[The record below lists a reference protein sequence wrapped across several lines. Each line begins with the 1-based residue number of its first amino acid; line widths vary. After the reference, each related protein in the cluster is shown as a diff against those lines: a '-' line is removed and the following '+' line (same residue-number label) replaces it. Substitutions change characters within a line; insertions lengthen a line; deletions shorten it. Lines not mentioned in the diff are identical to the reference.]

1 MTLYSHIAAHL
12 ISHRPP
18 VMVTSIMVAIFMFA
32 GTGCS
37 ARGTS
42 ATSDVRTVVVL
53 TADQAAE
60 IVVPAGFT
68 PITRSTTTNAS
79 VPIGASAVSSSSPAQ
94 SDSPSLTSTVP
105 EPSVK
110 IVSGGPGD
118 EEMVEET
125 FDLDTGI
132 AATTTVTTTT
142 AIEVVK
148 ETVPLAEEEINPG
161 IKLMSALDEFNGCLD
176 KEGYAW
182 IGFPDGTQGPEA
194 PVNQPAYLQALGLC
208 NSKTGVADAFQS
220 YETSRSDLSPE
231 EIREENEGFI
241 DLVDCLRGMGWTIGD
256 LRPDEKGLLNPG
268 DEFAGPDGGIV
279 ADDIRDCVSQIS
291 LAGQNEE

>member
-1 MTLYSHIAAHL
+1 MRI
-12 ISHRPP
+12 
-18 VMVTSIMVAIFMFA
+18 VDEEQ
-32 GTGCS
+32 GT
-37 ARGTS
+37 
-42 ATSDVRTVVVL
+42 
-53 TADQAAE
+53 
-60 IVVPAGFT
+60 
-68 PITRSTTTNAS
+68 
-79 VPIGASAVSSSSPAQ
+79 
-94 SDSPSLTSTVP
+94 
-105 EPSVK
+105 
-110 IVSGGPGD
+110 

-125 FDLDTGI
+125 SDSDLGVV
-132 AATTTVTTTT
+132 AATTVTTTT
-142 AIEVVK
+142 AVENVK

-176 KEGYAW
+176 KEGHAW
-182 IGFPDGTQGPEA
+182 IGFPDGTLGPED

-208 NSKTGVADAFQS
+208 NSKTGVAEAFQG

-279 ADDIRDCVSQIS
+279 ADDIRDCASQIS
-291 LAGQNEE
+291 LDGQNEE